1 MLARVFSFADV
12 HDDMNLAE
20 DFIKSVVT
28 HVLSTN
34 ADDIAFFNERVDPE
48 KVCVCACVLV
58 HVLLMFLV
66 QKLLQRLQNLVESPF
81 ERITYTQAIEILLQ
95 PENVCAGCYCCRL

>member
-1 MLARVFSFADV
+1 MLCVIFVCLCVFSFADV

-34 ADDIAFFNERVDPE
+34 ADDIAFFNERVDTE
-48 KVCVCACVLV
+48 KVCVWGCVCV
-58 HVLLMFLV
+58 CVCVVCVCCVYVPARLLY
-66 QKLLQRLQNLVESPF
+66 S
-81 ERITYTQAIEILLQ
+81 
-95 PENVCAGCYCCRL
+95 C